1 MAADVEREDETSGS
15 KTAPAHAL
23 GAAAPPAPEATV
35 SAAPGLSSDR
45 RGYLLRRLLL
55 GADVLALL
63 GASTAVL
70 AYGRFPTAG
79 EGGPALHDVPL
90 AVLGVFAWIL
100 LVRAHGLYHVGS
112 RRVEHGV
119 TEELGPILQ
128 LVTLASFLAFIA
140 LSVAGLASL
149 TAGQCLVFWATALVL
164 EAGLRCGVRSWARHR
179 EWYRVRTLIIG
190 ERVPTDAMLRKV
202 RRHPEWGLDVIG
214 CVDLS
219 GAPGTRREVGSV
231 TVVGCDADVL
241 GLVRHM
247 GADRVLLAWSARFAE
262 ERLELVREL
271 CEARV
276 HVDLIP
282 TWFELLGLRFEVHE
296 MEGTPLLSV
305 PLVQLSRSDAVF
317 KRALDIGLASLAL
330 GVLSPLLALCAL
342 AIKLDSPGPILFRQR
357 RIGRSDRCFRVFKF
371 RSMFVDA
378 ECRKPEVARLNFH
391 GGGEQTGMFK
401 VRRDPRVTRVGR
413 WLRST
418 SLDELPQLFN
428 VLRGEMSLV
437 GPRPL
442 IENEDRQVGGHFR
455 RRMTLSP
462 GLTGLWQIHGRSDIA
477 FDEMVGL
484 DYLYVTS
491 WSLWGDMKILLKTF
505 SAVVRARGAY

>member
-1 MAADVEREDETSGS
+1 
-15 KTAPAHAL
+15 
-23 GAAAPPAPEATV
+23 
-35 SAAPGLSSDR
+35 
-45 RGYLLRRLLL
+45 
-55 GADVLALL
+55 
-63 GASTAVL
+63 
-70 AYGRFPTAG
+70 
-79 EGGPALHDVPL
+79 
-90 AVLGVFAWIL
+90 
-100 LVRAHGLYHVGS
+100 
-112 RRVEHGV
+112 
-119 TEELGPILQ
+119 
-128 LVTLASFLAFIA
+128 
-140 LSVAGLASL
+140 
-149 TAGQCLVFWATALVL
+149 
-164 EAGLRCGVRSWARHR
+164 
-179 EWYRVRTLIIG
+179 
-190 ERVPTDAMLRKV
+190 
-202 RRHPEWGLDVIG
+202 
-214 CVDLS
+214 
-219 GAPGTRREVGSV
+219 
-231 TVVGCDADVL
+231 
-241 GLVRHM
+241 
-247 GADRVLLAWSARFAE
+247 
-262 ERLELVREL
+262 
-271 CEARV
+271 
-276 HVDLIP
+276 
-282 TWFELLGLRFEVHE
+282 

-305 PLVQLSRSDAVF
+305 PLVQLSRSDAAF

-378 ECRKPEVARLNFH
+378 ECRKSEVARLNFH

-401 VRRDPRVTRVGR
+401 IRRDPRVTRVGR

-418 SLDELPQLFN
+418 SLDELPQLLN

-442 IENEDRQVGGHFR
+442 IENEDRQIGGHLR

-462 GLTGLWQIHGRSDIA
+462 GLTGLWQIHGRSNIA